1 MAVAMLLRGGMW
13 WGDRYGKKEEV
24 EEDNNGVSVAA
35 SGGVDRLN
43 GGFDEPSTTPTQR
56 REAR

>member
-1 MAVAMLLRGGMW
+1 MLLRGGMW